1 MQRRWLVSSGKLLA
15 ICNEHMAVI
24 THAGDDGVCPHLVLC
39 SLTVACPQAV
49 LSDEE
54 LKSVGVLR
62 VGDRAKV
69 CESLDTAG

>member
-15 ICNEHMAVI
+15 ICNEH
-24 THAGDDGVCPHLVLC
+24 GVCPHLVLC